1 MLVPIVA
8 IDSDALKRD
17 SSRQVDMDAVS
28 RLFPRSSW
36 KHRKMKDV
44 MGILDDDMTQSR
56 KALGGLDLRSLVRV
70 IRDHLDACQA
80 AVTDEHDLSAAAPR
94 LEGRQ
99 VRELSRVFL
108 SQLLTPDPTRSIATK
123 SKKYPSISIGFAS
136 APVSF
141 EEQIERTPE
150 QTVPEWFGT

>member
-1 MLVPIVA
+1 MLIHTVA

-56 KALGGLDLRSLVRV
+56 KALGGLDLRSLVRTIV
-70 IRDHLDACQA
+70 D
-80 AVTDEHDLSAAAPR
+80 T
-94 LEGRQ
+94 
-99 VRELSRVFL
+99 
-108 SQLLTPDPTRSIATK
+108 LLRI
-123 SKKYPSISIGFAS
+123 
-136 APVSF
+136 
-141 EEQIERTPE
+141 
-150 QTVPEWFGT
+150 